1 MKDEELMWKTDSVS
15 TILETPVFSVQKKR
29 QSSAAGPCG
38 DYYSVQG
45 RCCVIVLAV
54 YEGRFVMV
62 RQWRHGSEEITREFP
77 GGVVDDGEC
86 VEKAAAR
93 ELEEETGFRSER
105 ITRLG
110 TVNPNP
116 ALFSNR
122 FHVFLAEELTPVG
135 GLHTDE
141 DEFLNVTEV
150 PISEVIGTYG
160 TGEFLHAFMGT
171 ALAFYM
177 RYRLS
182 EKGTV

>member
-15 TILETPVFSVQKKR
+15 TILETPVLSVQKKR

-116 ALFSNR
+116 ALYDRNTVI
-122 FHVFLAEELTPVG
+122 HVCLAEELTATNQ
-135 GLHTDE
+135 LHPDE
-141 DEFLNVTEV
+141 DEVLSNVLV
-150 PISEVIGTYG
+150 PVDEVIGG
-160 TGEFLHAFMGT
+160 MGSGEYSHGFMTT
-171 ALAFYM
+171 ALFFYM
-177 RYRLS
+177 RYMECR
-182 EKGTV
+182 